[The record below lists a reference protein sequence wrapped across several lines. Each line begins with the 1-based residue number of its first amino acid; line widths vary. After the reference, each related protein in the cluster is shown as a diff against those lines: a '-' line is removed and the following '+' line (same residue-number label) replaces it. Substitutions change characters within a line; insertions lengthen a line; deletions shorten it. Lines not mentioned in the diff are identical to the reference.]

1 MCGNPRRKICTA
13 SLDTGL
19 LIDGFAR
26 RIFAD
31 FAHPAQ
37 EIRVLLL
44 GVWID
49 RVRPLETIALAVS
62 RPERVMVPERRTI
75 RLVGRKPCVL

>member
-31 FAHPAQ
+31 FAHLAARIPM
-37 EIRVLLL
+37 LLHA
-44 GVWID
+44 VRID
-49 RVRPLETIALAVS
+49 HVRPLEAIALAIS
-62 RPERVMVPERRTI
+62 RPE
-75 RLVGRKPCVL
+75 

>member
-19 LIDGFAR
+19 LIDGFVR

-31 FAHPAQ
+31 FAHLAPL
-37 EIRVLLL
+37 IPMLLHA
-44 GVWID
+44 VWID
-49 RVRPLETIALAVS
+49 RVRPLETIVLAIS
-62 RPERVMVPERRTI
+62 RPERVMSPELRSIPR
-75 RLVGRKPCVL
+75 VGLTPGVL